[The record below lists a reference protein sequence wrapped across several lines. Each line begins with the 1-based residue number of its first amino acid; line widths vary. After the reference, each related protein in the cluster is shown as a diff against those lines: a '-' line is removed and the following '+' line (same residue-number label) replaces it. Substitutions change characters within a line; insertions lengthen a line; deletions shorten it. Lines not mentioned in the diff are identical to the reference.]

1 MLGVTGHRSRRPNP
15 AWRDQEP
22 VTFPI
27 YLHGHSSGE
36 RSCSTRCS
44 IHLIIYQCANDCQC
58 LGGLCLINLQIKPLP
73 LLGQPQQAMIPTGRG
88 QAGATAVPGCTPVQ
102 ANAAQRAA
110 GTAAPSPHAA
120 ATAPGQPPLVSSQ
133 ANRPQQGQVKLTMAQ
148 LMQLTQGAQV
158 RACLFSCLFLPADT
172 PNTHFDQLDR
182 ILFTFVL

>member
-1 MLGVTGHRSRRPNP
+1 MIVNALV
-15 AWRDQEP
+15 AY
-22 VTFPI
+22 VLLI
-27 YLHGHSSGE
+27 YK
-36 RSCSTRCS
+36 
-44 IHLIIYQCANDCQC
+44 
-58 LGGLCLINLQIKPLP
+58 IKPLP

-158 RACLFSCLFLPADT
+158 RACLFYCLFLPADT